1 MNERDDV
8 REMPVILGVRPSD
21 GREGAAVY
29 GTSPRIGERAPRSLR
44 SAGLLAALVLA
55 ACGTPAPLDPAV
67 RVEFVEPHM
76 GTEFRIVMWAPDAE
90 RAGLAARA
98 AFARIAALD
107 ATLSDWQPASEAS
120 RLCRAP
126 RATPIAVS
134 EDLFAVLSRSL
145 ELAALTDGAFDPTV
159 GPCVVLWRRAVRER
173 ELPTP
178 ARLARARD
186 SVGTRLVELDRERRT
201 VTLHA
206 DGMRLDFGAIG
217 EGHAAD
223 AALRVLAEHGIAR
236 ALVDAG
242 GDVAVGD
249 APPGEDGWLV
259 ALQHAAAD
267 ESAPQAI
274 RVARCGVC
282 TSGDLFRFVEIEGR
296 RYSHVIDPRT
306 GLGVTTRGAATV
318 VASDAATAD
327 ALATAACV
335 LEPTAALAAV
345 ARIEGASV
353 YLTRQLDERAIEAV
367 SPTFPERRTR
377 PERAPSAHR
386 FGAWK
391 AAFASWYRVASD
403 ARGSSRPVASH
414 SLRP

>member
-1 MNERDDV
+1 M
-8 REMPVILGVRPSD
+8 
-21 GREGAAVY
+21 
-29 GTSPRIGERAPRSLR
+29 
-44 SAGLLAALVLA
+44 
-55 ACGTPAPLDPAV
+55 DPAV

-76 GTEFRIVMWAPDAE
+76 GTEFRIVMWAPDVE
-90 RAGLAARA
+90 RARLAARA

-120 RLCRAP
+120 RLSRSP

-134 EDLFAVLSRSL
+134 EDLFAVLDRSL

-173 ELPTP
+173 ELPSP
-178 ARLARARD
+178 ARLARARR
-186 SVGTRLVELDRERRT
+186 SVGVRLLELDRERRT

-206 DGMRLDFGAIG
+206 DAMRLDFGAIG

-223 AALRVLAEHGIAR
+223 AALRVLAEHGIPR

-259 ALQHAAAD
+259 ALQHAAAE

-306 GLGVTTRGAATV
+306 GLGVTSRGAVTV
-318 VASDAATAD
+318 VARDAATAD

-335 LEPTAALAAV
+335 LEPAEALAAV
-345 ARIEGASV
+345 ARVEGASA
-353 YLTRQLDERAIEAV
+353 YLTRLVDERAIEAV
-367 SPTFPERRTR
+367 SPMFPERRARRDHVPAALGTR
-377 PERAPSAHR
+377 
-386 FGAWK
+386 AWK
-391 AAFASWYRVASD
+391 AAFAPWYRVASD